1 LFLGNCLAKGS
12 LQKFRIMASGNTH
25 DRITQ
30 LCLPLVAGG
39 GLLLSRSW
47 ELTLLLG
54 GSFLFSGLMF
64 GPDLDIHSNQSMRW
78 GYFQWLWIPYRRLVP
93 HRSPFSHGPI
103 IGTLGRIL
111 YVLLLIGLCALAIKF
126 LGRAIGQNTWNA
138 HQLEM
143 SLRNWMVRHVAQLW
157 TIFIG
162 LELGAM
168 THYVA
173 DWISSG
179 LKKGRKPSSAR
190 KKKANLS

>member
-1 LFLGNCLAKGS
+1 
-12 LQKFRIMASGNTH
+12 MASGNTH

-30 LCLPLVAGG
+30 LCLPLVAVG

-47 ELTLLLG
+47 ELTLWLG

-111 YVLLLIGLCALAIKF
+111 YVLLLTGLCALAIKF
-126 LGRAIGQNTWNA
+126 LGRAIGQTTWNA

-143 SLRNWMVRHVAQLW
+143 SLRNWMVQHLAQLW

-190 KKKANLS
+190 RKKANLS